1 MQTDERKNGGKGTCF
16 EETVPAVRKRGW
28 DLLIWG
34 SVVLFTLLY
43 LSLIFNNNV
52 WTDEIFSVNLFR
64 ESFGQIIMDTAED
77 VHPPLYYFL
86 GRIFR
91 LLFGDSL
98 QVQKILTIIPMSL
111 TLVLGATKIRRF
123 FGNGVSYLFL
133 IFLGCIPCSMEYA
146 VQIRMYSWALLCV
159 TACALAAWEIYRD
172 GRWSS
177 WIMLSV
183 SAVAA
188 AYLHY
193 FSFVSVIIINGLL
206 FLVLLLTKE
215 NRKSWGNGFCFPC

>member
-1 MQTDERKNGGKGTCF
+1 
-16 EETVPAVRKRGW
+16 
-28 DLLIWG
+28 
-34 SVVLFTLLY
+34 
-43 LSLIFNNNV
+43 
-52 WTDEIFSVNLFR
+52 
-64 ESFGQIIMDTAED
+64 
-77 VHPPLYYFL
+77 
-86 GRIFR
+86 
-91 LLFGDSL
+91 
-98 QVQKILTIIPMSL
+98 MSL

-123 FGNGVSYLFL
+123 FGNGVSFLFL

-188 AYLHY
+188 AIC
-193 FSFVSVIIINGLL
+193 IIFPLFPLSYNGLL
-206 FLVLLLTKE
+206 LLVLLLTKE
-215 NRKSWGNGFCFPC
+215 NRKSWGESTDTGGKWKNATVRFMLITKTA